1 VRCNSG
7 VTAAINHKAYH
18 SEDTDMKIRMSILVA
33 VLFLGYYAYTPGIAA
48 PKPPNNIFDLLGLVS
63 PSRQGQ
69 LVTLGAGFS
78 FTEGPA
84 VDRHGNVFFT
94 DQPNDRIYRWDAG
107 TGEITL
113 FLEGTG
119 RANGLVFDSEG
130 NLIACGEAMACR
142 WMNWEM
148 ST

>member
-1 VRCNSG
+1 MRYNSG

-18 SEDTDMKIRMSILVA
+18 SEDIDMKIRMSILVA

-48 PKPPNNIFDLLGLVS
+48 PKPPSNIFDLLGLVS

-94 DQPNDRIYRWDAG
+94 TSRT
-107 TGEITL
+107 TGFIDGMPE
-113 FLEGTG
+113 
-119 RANGLVFDSEG
+119 RA
-130 NLIACGEAMACR
+130 R
-142 WMNWEM
+142 
-148 ST
+148 